1 MTDKTRSELVEQALA
16 YLGLKQSNQAANAD
30 DTDIVDGLVEAAI
43 DELEALSII
52 RIPDYEAIEPA
63 VFLPVAV
70 YLANAAKPALAPA
83 AQLDVG
89 EAVRKLRVI
98 AASQPTGEPQIAT
111 YY

>member
-1 MTDKTRSELVEQALA
+1 MTDKTRDELVEQALA
-16 YLGLKQSNQAANAD
+16 YLGLKQANQAANAD
-30 DTDIVDGLVEAAI
+30 DTAIVDDLVEAAI

-63 VFLPVAV
+63 VFLPLAL
-70 YLANAAKPALAPA
+70 YLAGAAAPSFGIPIDA
-83 AQLDVG
+83 SG
-89 EAVRKLRVI
+89 AVRKLRVI